1 MSSGRPGELHTVGYA
16 CITRWCAP
24 RGWFSHHA
32 DYVTARGVVRQRSS
46 PGVPFPTEINF
57 SCPGMCCL
65 PLDVSSCFGLAP
77 CLDPREGLVCCD
89 SGVGSRPYVAAD
101 LRLAHQPYRPLGA
114 SHLNGRVSRGPWG
127 WLGGNVGRRTW
138 GSPDTGMTLNYRA
151 TYPWCGPAF
160 GPPPPPPPGWR
171 GPLRSGKV

>member
-1 MSSGRPGELHTVGYA
+1 MSFVIVATGRAAYCGERGHYPLVCTSRVVFS
-16 CITRWCAP
+16 P
-24 RGWFSHHA
+24 RRLRDRTWRGGPK
-32 DYVTARGVVRQRSS
+32 VLPRGVV
-46 PGVPFPTEINF
+46 PHGDYF

-89 SGVGSRPYVAAD
+89 SGVVSRPYVAAD

-127 WLGGNVGRRTW
+127 RFGGNVGRLTW
-138 GSPDTGMTLNYRA
+138 STPDTGMTLNYRA
-151 TYPWCGPAF
+151 TYPRCGPAF
-160 GPPPPPPPGWR
+160 GPPPPPPP
-171 GPLRSGKV
+171 